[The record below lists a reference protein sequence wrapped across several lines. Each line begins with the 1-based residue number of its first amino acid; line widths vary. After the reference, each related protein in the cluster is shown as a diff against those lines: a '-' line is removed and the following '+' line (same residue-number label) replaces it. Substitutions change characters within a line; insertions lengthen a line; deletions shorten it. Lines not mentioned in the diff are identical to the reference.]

1 MNANNTSQTQCTE
14 GLVGSRYLWVT
25 LTAEEHVRWDCFS
38 IGKLLSCF
46 ARLCGWHRHLR
57 LPSAGQPETHCVNSH
72 KNGHKSNHWLLDQH
86 IIQTDQPFSDWLDA
100 RDGDLTVFRFL
111 FLQSPGGEWWSSIII
126 PPWPKA
132 VSWCERVVLVPEITM
147 NGTNY
152 THANTQTHKRC
163 LSQTYFGGP
172 KAKPGS
178 SNMSSLERE
187 EDLAPTGVSCSITCI
202 SDITEWDTALQKIKD
217 KVRWTLQ

>member
-1 MNANNTSQTQCTE
+1 MNGNNTSQTRCTE

-132 VSWCERVVLVPEITM
+132 VSWCERVVLVPEITI

-152 THANTQTHKRC
+152 THANTHTHTNVVRHKHTLAVPRQSQAHQTC
-163 LSQTYFGGP
+163 P
-172 KAKPGS
+172 A
-178 SNMSSLERE
+178 
-187 EDLAPTGVSCSITCI
+187 
-202 SDITEWDTALQKIKD
+202 
-217 KVRWTLQ
+217 